1 MISHNK
7 LSEIL
12 GENVIKSLGY
22 SEEYFFSLPL
32 ECQKVLIMNRFEANR
47 IKQKEDVRK
56 RMALKQYDWEEKVKE
71 KVLSMIKKSK

>member
-32 ECQKVLIMNRFEANR
+32 ECQKALIMSRFEANR